1 MMEMELGREKGE
13 RFCFLGEKSNCDVFC
28 GYIWQKG
35 PGIQCHDRQILQTL
49 K

>member
-28 GYIWQKG
+28 GYIWQSLLCNWLDAH
-35 PGIQCHDRQILQTL
+35 PF
-49 K
+49 